1 MEIIPMEKRKK
12 RKLDMTP
19 PQRRVLGES
28 SAQRSQKLIAHTKA
42 VIDDMV
48 EKGIPLTV
56 ERVSLNAGCSKSFI
70 YKNGEIRDYINNAKQ
85 KPTLGKRTYTDLE
98 EAQKRIKELE
108 IENMTLRMKNV
119 GLFKIAT
126 NLYTRLANLTELN
139 IRNMEQEMGEYDEEE

>member
-1 MEIIPMEKRKK
+1 MEKRKR

-19 PQRRVLGES
+19 PQHKILGES
-28 SAQRSQKLIAHTKA
+28 STKRSKKLIAHTKA

-70 YKNGEIRDYINNAKQ
+70 YKNQEIRDYINNSKQ

-98 EAQKRIKELE
+98 EANKRIKELE
-108 IENMTLRMKNV
+108 IENMTLRLKNI
-119 GLFKIAT
+119 GLFKRAT
-126 NLYTRLANLTELN
+126 SLYTRMANLTELN
-139 IRNMEQEMGEYDEEE
+139 IRNMEEEMENDEEE

>member
-1 MEIIPMEKRKK
+1 MEKRKR

-19 PQRRVLGES
+19 PQHKILGES
-28 SAQRSQKLIAHTKA
+28 STKRSKKLIAHTKA

-70 YKNGEIRDYINNAKQ
+70 YKNQEIRDYINNSKQ

-98 EAQKRIKELE
+98 EANKRIKELE
-108 IENMTLRMKNV
+108 IENMTLRLKNI
-119 GLFKIAT
+119 GLFKRAT
-126 NLYTRLANLTELN
+126 NLYTRMANLTELN
-139 IRNMEQEMGEYDEEE
+139 IRNMEEEMENDEEE

>member
-1 MEIIPMEKRKK
+1 MEKRKK

-19 PQRRVLGES
+19 PQHKILGES

-48 EKGIPLTV
+48 KKSIPLTV

-70 YKNGEIRDYINNAKQ
+70 YKSEEIRDYINNAKQ

-98 EAQKRIKELE
+98 EANKRIKELE
-108 IENMTLRMKNV
+108 IENMILRMKNV
-119 GLFKIAT
+119 GLFKRAT
-126 NLYTRLANLTELN
+126 NLYTRMANLTELN
-139 IRNMEQEMGEYDEEE
+139 IRNMEEEMEEYDEEEQ

>member
-1 MEIIPMEKRKK
+1 MEKRKK

-139 IRNMEQEMGEYDEEE
+139 IRNMDQEMGEYDEEE

>member
-1 MEIIPMEKRKK
+1 MEKRKK

-70 YKNGEIRDYINNAKQ
+70 YKNGEIRDYINNSKQ

-98 EAQKRIKELE
+98 EAQKHIKELE

-139 IRNMEQEMGEYDEEE
+139 IRNMEQEMEAYDEEE

>member
-1 MEIIPMEKRKK
+1 MEKRKK

-19 PQRRVLGES
+19 PQHKILGES

-48 EKGIPLTV
+48 KKSIPLTV
-56 ERVSLNAGCSKSFI
+56 EQVSLNAGCSKSFI
-70 YKNGEIRDYINNAKQ
+70 YKSEKIRDYINNAKQ

-98 EAQKRIKELE
+98 EANKRIKELE

-126 NLYTRLANLTELN
+126 NLYTRMANLTELN

>member
-1 MEIIPMEKRKK
+1 MEKRKK

-19 PQRRVLGES
+19 PQHKILGES

-48 EKGIPLTV
+48 KKSIPLTV

-70 YKNGEIRDYINNAKQ
+70 YKSEKIRDYINNAKQ

-98 EAQKRIKELE
+98 EANKHIKELE

-126 NLYTRLANLTELN
+126 NLYTRMANLTELN

>member
-1 MEIIPMEKRKK
+1 MEKRKK

-19 PQRRVLGES
+19 PQHKILGES

-48 EKGIPLTV
+48 KKSIPLTV

-70 YKNGEIRDYINNAKQ
+70 YKSEKIRDYINNAKQ

-98 EAQKRIKELE
+98 EANKHIKELE

-119 GLFKIAT
+119 GLLKIAT
-126 NLYTRLANLTELN
+126 NLYTRTANLTELN